1 DWVERVVAVVVP
13 IDPAAPPTLG
23 DLRALVRDRLA
34 PAAAPRELRVVD
46 ALPRT
51 SLGKVARADLRQ
63 RDRRDPR
70 ASGDQ

>member
-1 DWVERVVAVVVP
+1 M
-13 IDPAAPPTLG
+13 TC
-23 DLRALVRDRLA
+23 ALVRDRLE

-51 SLGKVARADLRQ
+51 SLGKVARAELGQ